1 MQVLNRSGLTAG
13 RKLKVTLKGQIC
25 TYNNTLAMQNLPRD
39 VAYGIKFEAFGLT
52 AVFAPDFYGAAPMY
66 IINNPK
72 WHIYDDQHSAA
83 DPLLVISGFEAELTV
98 EVAPV
103 NFRELVDID
112 FDRDTS
118 TGEYIWRGLPESGL
132 PNTIYTPSYNT
143 DNTWTGAVNGTA
155 FHAVG
160 GSAVSLT
167 AGAEPVAYVYDVTQQ
182 HGTGGDACS
191 AYVEFSKGLDFVKAT
206 RTYSSAKSQAIF
218 DDTEDCSVEIKST
231 GSGMEMTLSHPH
243 ACSVTPQAVASI
255 SGWPFMY
262 NYTMK
267 DRHGRGLADTQ
278 FADVNGKQWSGAS
291 SPDYEYEG
299 VQTVTARGGW
309 TGDAK
314 TVSPAFNVTDGW
326 QINDPAPQQ
335 VGGVTCLNPQRSNTY
350 SVTIRDPETETET
363 AYRPD
368 RVLLYAPLGDS
379 GDLAGELTLTETTPY
394 LLDNFQSGWNA
405 AGGTWQSRYL
415 DVTDANAAITKT
427 GFIRAPYDAETDDGT
442 LTAAELVPHLPHHS
456 IIRVDGSFPDLEAD
470 LILTISAK
478 GKAYKFRPYQKTATS
493 FYYDLTKPML
503 SWWHK
508 DRTDTLYDVW
518 KWERYRKK
526 GETAEYID
534 EEAQDGLLQGPLHY
548 SGIKLE
554 GFKQGVRYR
563 LTAIRAI
570 ASGTLYYFAGLE
582 FAQVRECGS
591 RGEEETPDV
600 TICRNR
606 HLVIMRRGRFAETFS
621 NQKSVTDMGYVFWHF
636 PTIAELTA
644 RTGGNKLIWPR
655 DDHDLMQFSCAAP
668 VGGSPAPVEDMVSS
682 AAYIGWIE
690 ADTNTTLKV
699 KPAVDYIN
707 VDTRLYDGKLELE
720 GFTDLVARWQGF
732 VNDSGDTVTIGTRTS
747 SNTQQFMTAYTA
759 SGIAASYES
768 GGQTIFSDSGLD
780 SIPGFLHRYAV
791 RFGTEPMHGYIWRN
805 PAGLILRNALGVIL
819 RGDYPEE
826 EEQET

>member
-13 RKLKVTLKGQIC
+13 RKLKVSLKGQIC
-25 TYNNTLAMQNLPRD
+25 VYNRTMAGQPWPW
-39 VAYGIKFEAFGLT
+39 VWPWGVKFEGFGLT
-52 AVFAPDFYGAAPMY
+52 AAFAPDLYRASADEG
-66 IINNPK
+66 ICNNPK
-72 WHIYDDQHSAA
+72 WHIYDSAHSVD
-83 DPLLVISGFEAELTV
+83 DPLLVVSGFAAELEI
-98 EVAPV
+98 EVSPAD
-103 NFRELVDID
+103 FQELVDID
-112 FDRDTS
+112 FSRDPN

-132 PNTIYTPSYNT
+132 PETIYTPSYSTNQ
-143 DNTWTGAVNGTA
+143 TWQGTVNGVSFAAVDGA
-155 FHAVG
+155 FVR
-160 GSAVSLT
+160 LT
-167 AGAEPVAYVYDVTQQ
+167 EGAEPVVKVYDATQSNSP
-182 HGTGGDACS
+182 GGDACAGS
-191 AYVEFSKGLDFVKAT
+191 VQFVKGLDFVKTT
-206 RTYSSAKSQAIF
+206 RTYSAAKSFNIH
-218 DDTEDCSVEIKST
+218 DDAVTGSVLITST
-231 GSGMEMTLSHPH
+231 GTKLEMELAHPRG
-243 ACSVTPQAVASI
+243 CSITPEATAAI
-255 SGWPFMY
+255 SAWPFMY

-267 DRHGRGLADTQ
+267 DRHGRGLVGTQ
-278 FADVNGKQWSGAS
+278 FADVNGKRWSGGTSA
-291 SPDYEYEG
+291 DYEYEG

-309 TGDAK
+309 AGDTK
-314 TVSPAFNVTDGW
+314 QISPAFNVTDGW
-326 QINDPAPQQ
+326 QINDPAPAR
-335 VGGVTCLNPQRSNTY
+335 VGGVTCLNPQFSNTY

-363 AYRPD
+363 TYRPD
-368 RVLLYAPLGDS
+368 RALLYAPLGDT
-379 GDLAGELTLTETTPY
+379 GDLAGTITVTEAGSAQ
-394 LLDNFQSGWNA
+394 LDDFA
-405 AGGTWQSRYL
+405 ASWTANGGTWQNKELAVTAETASISRSGY
-415 DVTDANAAITKT
+415 A
-427 GFIRAPYDAETDDGT
+427 RAPYDAETDDGT
-442 LTAAELVPHLPHHS
+442 LTAAELVPHLPHHN
-456 IIRVDGSFPDLEAD
+456 IIRVDGSFPDLDTD

-478 GKAYKFRPYQKTATS
+478 GKTYKFRSYQKTATS
-493 FYYDLTKPML
+493 YYFDLTKPML

-534 EEAQDGLLQGPLHY
+534 EEAQDGLLNGPILY
-548 SGIKLE
+548 SDIRLE
-554 GFKQGVRYR
+554 GFKVGERYR

-591 RGEEETPDV
+591 RGEEEAPDV

-606 HLVIMRRGRFAETFS
+606 HLVIMHRGRFAETFS

-636 PTIAELTA
+636 PTITELTA

-668 VGGSPAPVEDMVSS
+668 VGGTPAPVEDMVSS

-720 GFTDLVARWQGF
+720 GFTDMVARWQGF

-747 SNTQQFMTAYTA
+747 SNTQQFLTSYTA

-768 GGQTIFSDSGLD
+768 GGRTIFSDASLD

-805 PAGLILRNALGVIL
+805 AAGKILRNALGVIL
-819 RGDYPEE
+819 RGDFKTDE
-826 EEQET
+826 